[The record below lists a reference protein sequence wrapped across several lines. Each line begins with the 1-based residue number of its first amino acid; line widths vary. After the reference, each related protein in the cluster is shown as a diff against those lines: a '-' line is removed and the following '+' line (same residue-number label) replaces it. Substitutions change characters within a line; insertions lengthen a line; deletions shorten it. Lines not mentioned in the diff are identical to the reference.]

1 MTSQPNARFHTEACR
16 NAAWY
21 AAQRESAL
29 QNALEAKIST
39 ARAVDD

>member
-1 MTSQPNARFHTEACR
+1 MTSQPNARFHAEACR

-21 AAQRESAL
+21 AAQREGAIH
-29 QNALEAKIST
+29 NALEAQKST